1 MERKWL
7 TNCVQQEEI
16 EGEGSLMD
24 KKVSNGVRILTLVES
39 LDEMEKFFAN
49 LLARKR
55 NEEEKD
61 ERN

>member
-1 MERKWL
+1 
-7 TNCVQQEEI
+7 
-16 EGEGSLMD
+16 MD